1 MNNSTNE
8 ISNRF
13 GDNLYKN
20 QFVVYRDANKKPSL
34 FVVQQI
40 APSHSYQGMR
50 VKRLKVIH
58 ASDINNPLAKSLTL
72 LASALKPAPAQ
83 MVEDYINQVKELA
96 ATLATLQFDDQ
107 NFEPRQLLSAA

>member
-1 MNNSTNE
+1 MSNFTDGMF
-8 ISNRF
+8 NRF

-20 QFVVYRDANKKPSL
+20 QFVVYREASKKPSL
-34 FVVQQI
+34 FVVQHI

-50 VKRLKVIH
+50 IKKLKVVH
-58 ASDINNPLAKSLTL
+58 ACDINNPQAKSLTL

-83 MVEDYINQVKELA
+83 IVEDYINQVKELA